1 MFSGHQQSA
10 LLIEI
15 ARNTT

>member
-1 MFSGHQQSA
+1 LGSA

-15 ARNTT
+15 AR